1 MKTLE
6 ERIKEFHQG
15 RQEPTLELKYKLMA
29 DNEFTFFRATC
40 HLFYEDL
47 AKHAALKQGPT
58 VWACGDL
65 HLENFGSYR
74 ASNGLVYFDI
84 NDFDEAL
91 LAPASWELVRF
102 LCSIAMAADLWKYS
116 SKEAEELMLVV
127 LKAYT
132 RQLAEGKAYAIERET
147 SPPLIQE
154 FFTMAERQK
163 EKELIKE
170 RVDRKKEKLKIIKG
184 KTFSLEKKTY
194 QLVKESVSDFLK
206 EHYGFLKVK
215 DAAFRIAGTGSLG
228 VKRYVLLVQ
237 DLSRDRLRLLDVKQT
252 LPSSL
257 TAYINLTQP
266 KWSSEAERVVTTQ
279 GLMQYALPRF
289 IDIVPV
295 GSEKFILKQ
304 LQPTSQKI
312 DHTLCNKKMK
322 NVETVMTTMAQALAS
337 AHIRSASRRGSA
349 DVESLMKF
357 SLQSLWQADLIQT
370 AVDYSVEMKSYFQ
383 EYRKLF
389 RKGKMDG

>member
-1 MKTLE
+1 M
-6 ERIKEFHQG
+6 
-15 RQEPTLELKYKLMA
+15 KYKLMA

-47 AKHAALKQGPT
+47 ARRATLKQGPA
-58 VWACGDL
+58 VWVCGDL

-84 NDFDEAL
+84 NDFDEAV
-91 LAPASWELVRF
+91 LAPASWELLRL
-102 LCSIAMAADLWKYS
+102 LCSIGMAADLWKYS

-147 SPPLIQE
+147 SPLLIQE
-154 FFTMAERQK
+154 FFAMAERQK
-163 EKELIKE
+163 EKALIKA

-184 KTFSLEKKTY
+184 KTLPLEKRTKE
-194 QLVKESVSDFLK
+194 LVRQHVNDFLK
-206 EHYGFLKVK
+206 EHYGFLKVR
-215 DAAFRIAGTGSLG
+215 DIAFRIAGTGSLG
-228 VKRYVLLVQ
+228 MKRFVVLVRDLRQ
-237 DLSRDRLRLLDVKQT
+237 DKLRLLDVKQT

-257 TAYINLTQP
+257 APYANLAQP
-266 KWSSEAERVVTTQ
+266 KWSSEAERVVTVQ

-289 IDIVPV
+289 IGIVPV
-295 GSEKFILKQ
+295 GDEKFILKQ

-312 DHTLCNKKMK
+312 DHTLCHKKMR

-337 AHIRSASRRGSA
+337 AQIRSASRRGSA
-349 DVESLMKF
+349 EVESLIKF
-357 SLQSLWQADLIQT
+357 SLQSLWQATLVQT
-370 AVDYSVEMKSYFQ
+370 AVDYTIQMKSYFQ

-389 RKGKMDG
+389 RAGKMN